1 MAVALFV
8 GLNSASSLGNTV
20 TFLIPG
26 AAMVCAIALIASPAL
41 ADGVQVVKIS
51 AKKFE
56 FTPSQITV
64 KKNVPVVLQLTSQDR
79 THGIA
84 ISALNLR
91 ADIPPGKVTELKF
104 TPQKS
109 GDLKFYCDVF
119 CGEGHDNMEGTIKV
133 VD

>member
-1 MAVALFV
+1 
-8 GLNSASSLGNTV
+8 
-20 TFLIPG
+20 
-26 AAMVCAIALIASPAL
+26 MVCTLGVLSGAAL
-41 ADGVQVVKIS
+41 ADGPQIVKIS

-56 FTPSQITV
+56 FTPSEVTI

-84 ISALNLR
+84 IPALNLR
-91 ADIPPGKVTELKF
+91 SDIPAGKVTELKF
-104 TPQKS
+104 TASKS

-119 CGEGHDNMEGTIKV
+119 CGDGHDNMEGKIKV